1 MAIDSQLAMNNDIG
15 AETRECISFD
25 NLLLIAYVSVWKACR
40 GTTEWA
46 LHSTVHAVYGP
57 TDITID
63 TIEIALSPISRSVR
77 VRVFDAATTPS
88 RLYQLVHATY

>member
-1 MAIDSQLAMNNDIG
+1 M
-15 AETRECISFD
+15 ECISLD
-25 NLLLIAYVSVWKACR
+25 NLLLIAYVSVRKACR

-46 LHSTVHAVYGP
+46 LHSTVHAVYCP

-63 TIEIALSPISRSVR
+63 AIEIALSPISRSVR
-77 VRVFDAATTPS
+77 VCVFDAATTPP